1 MYLRSL
7 VNVLILMIAMQSGI
21 VVADIHHF
29 SAEVAVSHELTLSA
43 DQHKHLQQTERD
55 TQQTDSGDCDFCVHS
70 HCSHFVALAQFANL
84 SVAHFRDNFF
94 FPYQPGTKADTNSS
108 MYRPPKA

>member
-29 SAEVAVSHELTLSA
+29 SAEVVANHELALNP
-43 DQHKHLQQTERD
+43 DQHSHLKHTERD
-55 TQQTDSGDCDFCVHS
+55 KQEADNGHCDFCLHS
-70 HCSHFVALAQFANL
+70 HCSHFVALEQVANL
-84 SVAHFRDNFF
+84 CVAHYRDNFF
-94 FPYQPGTKADTNSS
+94 FPYQLGTKADPNST